1 MIEKYQPDYPRRFQ
15 DYDHAQRWSQDY
27 MTWYNTSHHHSS
39 LGGFT
44 PEQVFTG
51 DYIDLT
57 KIRQSA
63 LDQAYKAHPER
74 FIKGPPKAAQ
84 PPTSVSINPIPD
96 DADQEVIEKGVNFP
110 TLPRAMQNA
119 I

>member
-1 MIEKYQPDYPRRFQ
+1 
-15 DYDHAQRWSQDY
+15 

-39 LGGFT
+39 LSGFT

-63 LDQAYKAHPER
+63 LDQTYKAHLER

-84 PPTSVSINPIPD
+84 PPNKHEYKPD
-96 DADQEVIEKGVNFP
+96 SG
-110 TLPRAMQNA
+110 
-119 I
+119 